1 MRTPRHRLHIARY
14 KKSKRKMHQRFRQR
28 IFERD
33 RQAEL
38 LAHPQPRV
46 VVLTGAGISA
56 ESGIRTF
63 RAADGLWEDHRVE
76 DVATPEGF
84 MRDPQQV
91 QAFYNARRRQLQ
103 QPDIQPNAAHLA
115 LAEMESVLGDNFLL
129 VTQNIDN
136 LHERAGSERVL
147 HMHGELLKV
156 RCTVSG
162 QVLSWTKD
170 VSASDRCH
178 CCQFPAALRPHV
190 VWFGEMP
197 LGMDEIYQALE
208 KADYFIA
215 IGTSGHVYPAAGF
228 VHEAKLQGA
237 HTVEL
242 NLEPSQV
249 GSEFEE
255 QQYGLASEVVPTY
268 VKAFLMKMY
277 K

>member
-1 MRTPRHRLHIARY
+1 MQSRRLPRLV
-14 KKSKRKMHQRFRQR
+14 RFRRNKRRQR
-28 IFERD
+28 QRL
-33 RQAEL
+33 RQRLFFSETAIPEMMEK
-38 LAHPQPRV
+38 PRV

-56 ESGIRTF
+56 ESGIQTF
-63 RAADGLWEDHRVE
+63 RAADGLWEEHRVE

-84 MRDPQQV
+84 ARDPALV
-91 QAFYNARRRQLQ
+91 QAFYNARRQQLQ
-103 QPDIQPNAAHLA
+103 QPSIAPNAAHLA
-115 LAEMESVLGDNFLL
+115 LARLEEALGDRFLL

-136 LHERAGSERVL
+136 LHERAGSRRVI

-156 RCTVSG
+156 RCAWSG
-162 QVLSWTKD
+162 QVLDWTGD
-170 VSASDRCH
+170 VNPGDKCH
-178 CCQFPAALRPHV
+178 CCQFPQPLRPHV

-197 LGMDEIYQALE
+197 LGMDEIYSALAA
-208 KADYFIA
+208 ADIFIA

-255 QQYGLASEVVPTY
+255 KHYGLASEVVVEFVEDLLET
-268 VKAFLMKMY
+268 L
-277 K
+277 